1 MKVGAAALADF
12 NRSSAD
18 VLLSPVVA
26 AASCAVVTFRQ
37 LTRHAAPDH
46 LLPSV
51 PLPSQ
56 AATCPLLL
64 QVLLLNSKTKT
75 RRRMRSSRRWW

>member
-1 MKVGAAALADF
+1 MKVGAAALADV
-12 NRSSAD
+12 NSSSPD

-37 LTRHAAPDH
+37 LTLHAAPDH

-51 PLPSQ
+51 PLPLQ
-56 AATCPLLL
+56 AALLL